1 MFTYR
6 QNERSVLQNSLAHID
21 TILNAAQ
28 VETTKGDTSPHLSDP
43 FMTFPV
49 KRWFDPTDC
58 YVMNRPEL
66 LVQKLK
72 AQQTTQ

>member
-49 KRWFDPTDC
+49 KR
-58 YVMNRPEL
+58 
-66 LVQKLK
+66 
-72 AQQTTQ
+72 